1 MQRQFSFIADHLEDP
16 AELYQNAIAKQNRF
30 LISETASCQYF
41 YLFLPGVAFY
51 DRKLRSMPL

>member
-16 AELYQNAIAKQNRF
+16 AVPYQNAIAKQNRF

-51 DRKLRSMPL
+51 DRKLRSMP